1 MVCSRVYANVLVQL
15 MHVALMSSNVTTGS
29 ASTLLGDVMMT
40 MIVMIIL
47 MNGQLFAVSVCRLL
61 FFFHPAL
68 KIPLPYAK
76 FGIVSHHGE
85 GSFWHCIRIGVYIG
99 STEQN
104 AERICGAD
112 QNGDNLRIN
121 RVYLCISDHCSIRI
135 RVRDSVRVM
144 IRVAV
149 ADCCIQTAGESDK
162 MQISHVV
169 KTDQWRS
176 DPLRSTPH
184 YVVSLHW
191 HISRFAPQSFG
202 LSVHW

>member
-104 AERICGAD
+104 VERSGSVGRIRMVTICGSK
-112 QNGDNLRIN
+112 GPI
-121 RVYLCISDHCSIRI
+121 CG
-135 RVRDSVRVM
+135 SV
-144 IRVAV
+144 ITVA
-149 ADCCIQTAGESDK
+149 
-162 MQISHVV
+162 
-169 KTDQWRS
+169 
-176 DPLRSTPH
+176 L
-184 YVVSLHW
+184 
-191 HISRFAPQSFG
+191 G
-202 LSVHW
+202 LGLEIV